1 MLSAIITISIL
12 NFVLLAA
19 LLYKTVSQKRSD
31 LSSRLDEVCKLQ
43 TRVETSLRNDIG
55 QNREE
60 LGRNLEMFRSSF
72 AKQILDLTQRNEE
85 KLDKVR
91 GVIESGL
98 RSIQQDNNQQLD
110 RMRETVDEKLHL
122 TLEKR
127 LGESFQLV
135 SERLEK
141 VHQGLGEMQSLA
153 AGVGDL
159 KKVLGNVKTRGILG
173 EVQLGALLEQI
184 LTTEQYDRNVMI
196 KKGTTEA
203 IEFAIKFPGRDDQMT
218 LLPID
223 SKFPIE
229 DYQRLEDARER
240 ADLPAVEKAGK
251 DLEDRVKLEA
261 KKIRDKYIDPP
272 VTTDFAILFL
282 PTEGLYAE
290 ILRRPGLFDLV
301 QREYKVIMSGPT
313 TLAAVLNSLQMGFR
327 TLAVEKRAAE
337 VWNLL
342 NVIRTEFGKFGDL
355 LEKTQKKLQEAGN
368 TIEDAAR
375 KSRTIQNKLKKVEA
389 LPETDD
395 KELLDLKKDLEGL
408 PGAMD
413 IDAEV

>member
-1 MLSAIITISIL
+1 
-12 NFVLLAA
+12 
-19 LLYKTVSQKRSD
+19 
-31 LSSRLDEVCKLQ
+31 
-43 TRVETSLRNDIG
+43 
-55 QNREE
+55 
-60 LGRNLEMFRSSF
+60 
-72 AKQILDLTQRNEE
+72 
-85 KLDKVR
+85 
-91 GVIESGL
+91 
-98 RSIQQDNNQQLD
+98 
-110 RMRETVDEKLHL
+110 MRETVDEKLHL

>member
-1 MLSAIITISIL
+1 
-12 NFVLLAA
+12 
-19 LLYKTVSQKRSD
+19 
-31 LSSRLDEVCKLQ
+31 
-43 TRVETSLRNDIG
+43 VETSLRNDIG

-141 VHQGLGEMQSLA
+141 VHQGPGEMQSLA

-395 KELLDLKKDLEGL
+395 KELLDLKKDLEAL